1 MPKFTLE
8 SFKDV
13 LKSDTALKEKL
24 AGESD
29 IIDFDNGTAII
40 HKENINRYLERYICK
55 NEKDLEDTLWYSYGI
70 FVKFV

>member
-8 SFKDV
+8 SFKDT

-24 AGESD
+24 AGTSD
-29 IIDFDNGTAII
+29 VFDFDNGTAII
-40 HKENINRYLERYICK
+40 HKENVNRYLERYYCK
-55 NEKDLEDTLWYSYGI
+55 DEKDLEDTLWYSYGI